1 MIYLD
6 SAATSLQ
13 KPSSVYKAVERAMKT
28 MTSPGR
34 GGHEASMR
42 AADIVFACRM
52 ELANLFEVPSPEQ
65 VVFTFNATHGLNI
78 AIRDLVS
85 AGDKVVVSGFEHNAV
100 MRPLYLLGAD
110 VKVVRTL
117 LFDDDSLIQGFAKA
131 LHGAKAAVCT
141 AMSNVF
147 GYITPIEKIAELC
160 GEMKVPLIV
169 DASQL
174 AGCGTLSMEKLGATY
189 MAFPGHKG
197 LLGPQGTGVLLCR
210 RVPNPLL
217 VGGSGSESR
226 SMYMP
231 EVLPDRLEA
240 GTHNVPGIAG
250 LLAGVRYV
258 RRVGAEQI
266 GKIERERME
275 RFFRY
280 ISRINDIETF
290 YSEDASKQGGI
301 LSVRHK
307 GMDSEMLAQNLSE
320 AGVAVRGGLH
330 CAPSAHETVGTL
342 AGGTVRFSFSSYT
355 TEQDVFYGYSA
366 LKKSVNKEK
375 T

>member
-1 MIYLD
+1 M
-6 SAATSLQ
+6 
-13 KPSSVYKAVERAMKT
+13 
-28 MTSPGR
+28 G
-34 GGHEASMR
+34 
-42 AADIVFACRM
+42 
-52 ELANLFEVPSPEQ
+52 
-65 VVFTFNATHGLNI
+65 
-78 AIRDLVS
+78 
-85 AGDKVVVSGFEHNAV
+85 
-100 MRPLYLLGAD
+100 
-110 VKVVRTL
+110 
-117 LFDDDSLIQGFAKA
+117 
-131 LHGAKAAVCT
+131 
-141 AMSNVF
+141 
-147 GYITPIEKIAELC
+147 
-160 GEMKVPLIV
+160 
-169 DASQL
+169 
-174 AGCGTLSMEKLGATY
+174 KLGATY

-197 LLGPQGTGVLLCR
+197 LLGPQGTGVLLCG

-231 EVLPDRLEA
+231 EILPDRLEA

-258 RRVGAEQI
+258 RRVGVEQI

-275 RFFRY
+275 RLFRY
-280 ISRINDIETF
+280 VSRVNEVETF

-307 GMDSEMLAQNLSE
+307 GMDSEMLAQKLSE

-342 AGGTVRFSFSSYT
+342 DGGTVRFSFSPYT
-355 TEQDVFYGYSA
+355 TEQDVFYGYST